1 MNTGNGG
8 ETAVNGTEEEPGG
21 FRDCD
26 LDLGYVSPV
35 RTVRD
40 LSLCSIKSVLSRS
53 RYLQI
58 LVVLTLAGFV
68 LRFWHLGYN
77 SLWLDEA
84 ITHYFS
90 SRTLY
95 GIWLIFTGGEFNPP
109 LFYWIEHF
117 MLMLGN
123 SEMILRIVPAAAG
136 VLSIPVFY
144 LVGKEFSGRNAG
156 IIAAAC
162 AAFSPFLISY
172 AQEARAYTLM
182 VLFLA
187 LAMLFFFRGFKSAAL
202 TDWALFG
209 VFSALAF
216 WSHFYAFVM
225 VAALVLFMLVAE
237 VPRVRADPARLKM
250 LGAGLCV
257 FIVLCLPLITV
268 TIRLAMLRIATP
280 ASWGAQGLDLV
291 VMTFYCLLSYP
302 LSFKFMV
309 LLALLGAGLVQT
321 FILYRNKGFLLVFV
335 TAVTFAVSCALS
347 FKIPMDPRYLI
358 FLSIVFYPCIAMSYR
373 TFLSVWNHRAVV
385 YLLII
390 ALFLINVPAF
400 TDYYSGYSKAD
411 WRGFAVDLAGRTVP
425 GDTVVVVPL
434 YIDRPLLYYYSV
446 EQNRVLLRTATTAQ
460 DLEEIR
466 ASARTRDHTVYFVL
480 MNEFF
485 SSADPG
491 PGSASAWLL
500 KNARPAGTDATA
512 RIALFTL
519 P

>member
-1 MNTGNGG
+1 MAG
-8 ETAVNGTEEEPGG
+8 ETAVNKTEDEPGISG
-21 FRDCD
+21 ECD
-26 LDLGYVSPV
+26 LDRGYVSPV

-40 LSLCSIKSVLSRS
+40 LSFRSLGSVLWRS

-84 ITHYFS
+84 ITQFFS
-90 SRTLY
+90 SHTLY

-123 SEMILRIVPAAAG
+123 SETILRIVPAVAG
-136 VLSIPVFY
+136 VLAIPVFY
-144 LVGKEFSGRNAG
+144 LVGKEFYDRNTG

-182 VLFLA
+182 LLFLA
-187 LAMLFFFRGFKSAAL
+187 LAVLFFFRGIKSASLA
-202 TDWALFG
+202 DWALFG
-209 VFSALAF
+209 VFAALAF
-216 WSHFYAFVM
+216 WSHFYALVM
-225 VAALVLFMLVAE
+225 VAALVLFVLVTE
-237 VPRVRADPARLKM
+237 LPRVRADPARLKM
-250 LGAGLCV
+250 PGAGLCV
-257 FIVLCLPLITV
+257 FLVLCLPLIAV
-268 TIRLAMLRIATP
+268 TISLAMLRIQTP
-280 ASWGAQGLDLV
+280 SSWGAEGTDLV
-291 VMTFYCLLSYP
+291 VMTFYRLLFYY

-309 LLALLGAGLVQT
+309 LLALLGAGLVQA
-321 FILYRNKGFLLVFV
+321 FILDRNKGFWLVFV
-335 TAVTFAVSCALS
+335 SAVTFAVSWALS
-347 FKIPMDPRYLI
+347 FRIPMDPRYLI
-358 FLSIVFYPCIAMSYR
+358 FLSLVFYPCIAMSYR
-373 TFLSVWNHRAVV
+373 AFLSVWNHRAVV

-390 ALFLINVPAF
+390 ALFLISVPAL

-411 WRGFAVDLAGRTVP
+411 WRGFAAGLAGRTVP
-425 GDTVVVVPL
+425 GDTVVVVPQ
-434 YIDRPLLYYYSV
+434 YIDRPLAYYYSV
-446 EQNRVLLRTATTAQ
+446 EQNRVTLRGATTAQ

-466 ASARTRDHTVYFVL
+466 ASVRTRDHTVYVVL

-500 KNARPAGTDATA
+500 KNARPAGTDVTA

-519 P
+519 PQS

>member
-1 MNTGNGG
+1 MAG
-8 ETAVNGTEEEPGG
+8 ETAADTTKEPGIFG
-21 FRDCD
+21 ECD

-40 LSLCSIKSVLSRS
+40 LSLSSIGSVLLRS

-58 LVVLTLAGFV
+58 LAVLTLAGFV

-84 ITHYFS
+84 ITQFFS
-90 SRTLY
+90 SQSLY
-95 GIWLIFTGGEFNPP
+95 GIWLIVAGGEFNPP
-109 LFYWIEHF
+109 LFYWIEHV

-123 SEMILRIVPAAAG
+123 SELILRIVPAAAG

-144 LVGKEFSGRNAG
+144 LAGREFSGRNTG

-182 VLFLA
+182 LLFLA
-187 LAMLFFFRGFKSAAL
+187 LALFFFFRGTKSAAL
-202 TDWALFG
+202 ADGVLFG
-209 VFSALAF
+209 VFGALAF

-225 VAALVLFMLVAE
+225 IAALVLFMLVTEA
-237 VPRVRADPARLKM
+237 PCVRADPARLKM

-257 FIVLCLPLITV
+257 FIVLSLPLIIL
-268 TIRLAMLRIATP
+268 TIHLAMLRIQTP
-280 ASWGAQGLDLV
+280 ASWGMHGQELV
-291 VMTFYCLLSYP
+291 VMTFYRLFSSYY
-302 LSFKFMV
+302 SFKFLV

-321 FILYRNKGFLLVFV
+321 FLLDRKKGFLLVFV
-335 TAVTFAVSCALS
+335 TAATFAVSCALS
-347 FKIPMDPRYLI
+347 YRMPMDPRYLI
-358 FLSIVFYPCIAMSYR
+358 FLSLVLYPCIAMSYR

-390 ALFLINVPAF
+390 ALILISVPAL
-400 TDYYSGYSKAD
+400 TDYYSGYSKPD
-411 WRGFAVDLAGRTVP
+411 WRGFSADLAGRTVP
-425 GDTVVVVPL
+425 GDTVVVVPP
-434 YIDRPLLYYYSV
+434 YIDRPLTYYYSV
-446 EQNRVLLRTATTAQ
+446 EQNRVLLQNAATAQ

-466 ASARTRDHTVYFVL
+466 SSARDRNRTVYVIL
-480 MNEFF
+480 MNEYF
-485 SSADPG
+485 SSDDPG

-500 KNARPAGTDATA
+500 KNAYPAGTDATA

-519 P
+519 PRS